1 MEWFMKKSGIRRF
14 LSVFL
19 FILLF
24 GAVHGAPGYTQTTK
38 RYGYTKDKSGLY
50 NWPGTFILD
59 SAVVLSTP
67 EFDRLEKF
75 LLNLNDT
82 TGIQIAV
89 LTLRTTNGE
98 PIHDLAV
105 RHFEKWKLGQKGVD
119 NGALLTVSVNDR
131 TLDITTG
138 DGAEGILTDILCKEI
153 IDQVMVPEFREGRM
167 GKGIENAVYNM
178 AGILKSDES
187 LVTVSGT
194 GSAASG
200 AAGSDRNSGT
210 AESED
215 DESILD
221 FIKENW
227 IILLLAIIFLLINSR
242 GSGYRGSYGGSS
254 GGSHHSSGGHSGGS
268 YRSGGG
274 GRTSG
279 GGASGK
285 W

>member
-1 MEWFMKKSGIRRF
+1 MKKSGIRRF

-19 FILLF
+19 FILFF
-24 GAVHGAPGYTQTTK
+24 GVVQNSQGYTQTTK

-194 GSAASG
+194 GSTYG
-200 AAGSDRNSGT
+200 AADSDRNSGT

>member
-1 MEWFMKKSGIRRF
+1 MKKSGIRRF

-194 GSAASG
+194 GSTYG
-200 AAGSDRNSGT
+200 AADSDRNSGT